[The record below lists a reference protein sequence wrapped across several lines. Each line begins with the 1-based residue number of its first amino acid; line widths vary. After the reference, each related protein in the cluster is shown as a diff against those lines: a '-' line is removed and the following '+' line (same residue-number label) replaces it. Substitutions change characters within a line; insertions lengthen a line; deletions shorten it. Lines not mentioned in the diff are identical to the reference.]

1 MYKAS
6 REFEL
11 KDSVSPAMI
20 QSTTKP
26 QKNQDEKE
34 FLKKAQDIGDRSSTG
49 GTRDT
54 AKAFS
59 DSVR

>member
-6 REFEL
+6 RVFVL
-11 KDSVSPAMI
+11 KDSVSPAI
-20 QSTTKP
+20 IHSITKP
-26 QKNQDEKE
+26 QKNQDEKD
-34 FLKKAQDIGDRSSTG
+34 FLKNLQDTGDRSSIG

>member
-6 REFEL
+6 RAFEL
-11 KDSVSPAMI
+11 KDSVSPAI
-20 QSTTKP
+20 IHSTTNP

-34 FLKKAQDIGDRSSTG
+34 FLKKVQETGDRSSTG

-54 AKAFS
+54 ARAFS